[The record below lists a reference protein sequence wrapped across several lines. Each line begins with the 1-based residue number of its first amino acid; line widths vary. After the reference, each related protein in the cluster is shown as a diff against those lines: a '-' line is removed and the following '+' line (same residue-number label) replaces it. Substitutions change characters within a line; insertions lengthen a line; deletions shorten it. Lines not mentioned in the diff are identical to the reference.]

1 MTKPITVSDHALVRW
16 MERVNKIE
24 LQEFRD
30 AIASVVETAMDAGAT
45 SICVGGFTYTINP
58 KTRTVIT
65 VLAPEMRQ
73 KRSRSFLANTTSG
86 EPRRL

>member
-1 MTKPITVSDHALVRW
+1 

-24 LQEFRD
+24 LQEFRA
-30 AIASVVETAMDAGAT
+30 AIAAIVEPAMDAGAT
-45 SICVGGFTYTINP
+45 SIYVSGFTYTINP

-73 KRSRSFLANTTSG
+73 KRSQAFLRNTTSS
-86 EPRRL
+86 EPRRLED

>member
-1 MTKPITVSDHALVRW
+1 MSKSIKVSDHALVRW
-16 MERVNKIE
+16 MERVNQIE

-30 AIASVVETAMDAGAT
+30 TIAAVVETAMDAGAT

-65 VLAPEMRQ
+65 ILAPNMRQ
-73 KRSRSFLANTTSG
+73 NRSQAFLRSTTSG
-86 EPRRL
+86 EPKRL